1 MRWTATQIDLKLR
14 PKMSSK
20 PATPLTISE
29 LRSLDEAAFNALLG
43 SVVEHSPWVAE
54 RAWALRPFA
63 SQTALFDAMA
73 RVIHCADDARQ
84 LALLRAHPELAGQEA
99 QAGTMTTDSQN
110 EQARLGLLSLDTAT
124 VQRIAALNQRY
135 QARFGYP
142 FIAAL
147 RLHDTLASVFEAF
160 EARLTHDDA
169 TERHTALQQICEVM
183 RGRLARV
190 VQPDAPTPLSSRPA
204 VSTLAGTQP

>member
-1 MRWTATQIDLKLR
+1 MRWTATQSDLKLR
-14 PKMSSK
+14 SKMSSK
-20 PATPLTISE
+20 PCTPLTISD

-54 RAWALRPFA
+54 RAWSLRPFA
-63 SQTALFDAMA
+63 SQAALFNAMA
-73 RVIHCADDARQ
+73 SVIHGADEARQ
-84 LALLRAHPELAGQEA
+84 RALLCAHPELAGQEA

-110 EQARLGLLSLDTAT
+110 EQARLGLLSLDAAT

-135 QARFGYP
+135 RERFGYP

-147 RLHDTLASVFEAF
+147 RLHDTLDSVFDAIEQ
-160 EARLTHDDA
+160 RLAHDEA

-190 VQPDAPTPLSSRPA
+190 VQPDAPAPLSSRPT

>member
-1 MRWTATQIDLKLR
+1 MRWTATQSDLKLR
-14 PKMSSK
+14 SKMSSK
-20 PATPLTISE
+20 PCTPLTISD
-29 LRSLDEAAFNALLG
+29 LRSLDEAPFNALLG

-54 RAWALRPFA
+54 RAWSLRPFA
-63 SQTALFDAMA
+63 SQAALFNAMA
-73 RVIHCADDARQ
+73 SVIHGADEARQ
-84 LALLRAHPELAGQEA
+84 RALLCAHPELAGQEA

-110 EQARLGLLSLDTAT
+110 EQARLGLLSLDATT

-135 QARFGYP
+135 RERFGYP

-147 RLHDTLASVFEAF
+147 RLHDTLDSVFNAIEQ
-160 EARLTHDDA
+160 RLAHDEA

-190 VQPDAPTPLSSRPA
+190 VQPGAPLSSRPA

>member
-1 MRWTATQIDLKLR
+1 MRWTATQSELKLR
-14 PKMSSK
+14 SKMPST
-20 PATPLTISE
+20 PTTPLTISE

-54 RAWALRPFA
+54 RVWSLRPFA

-73 RVIHCADDARQ
+73 RVIHGADEALQR
-84 LALLRAHPELAGQEA
+84 ALLCAHPELAGQEA
-99 QAGTMTTDSQN
+99 QAGTMTRDSQN
-110 EQARLGLLSLDTAT
+110 EQARLGLLSLDAAT
-124 VQRIAALNQRY
+124 VQRMTALNQRY
-135 QARFGYP
+135 HARFGYP
-142 FIAAL
+142 FITAL

-169 TERHTALQQICEVM
+169 TERQAALQQICEVM

>member
-1 MRWTATQIDLKLR
+1 MRWTATQSDLKLR
-14 PKMSSK
+14 SKMSSK
-20 PATPLTISE
+20 PCTPLTISE

-54 RAWALRPFA
+54 RAWSLRPFA
-63 SQTALFDAMA
+63 SQSALFDAMA
-73 RVIHCADDARQ
+73 RVIHGADEARQ
-84 LALLRAHPELAGQEA
+84 RALLCAHPELAGHEA
-99 QAGTMTTDSQN
+99 QAGTMTTDSQS
-110 EQARLGLLSLDTAT
+110 EQARLGLLSLDAAT

-135 QARFGYP
+135 RERFGYP

-147 RLHDTLASVFEAF
+147 RLHDTLASVFDAIEQ
-160 EARLTHDDA
+160 RLTHDEA

-190 VQPDAPTPLSSRPA
+190 VQPDALAPLSSRPT